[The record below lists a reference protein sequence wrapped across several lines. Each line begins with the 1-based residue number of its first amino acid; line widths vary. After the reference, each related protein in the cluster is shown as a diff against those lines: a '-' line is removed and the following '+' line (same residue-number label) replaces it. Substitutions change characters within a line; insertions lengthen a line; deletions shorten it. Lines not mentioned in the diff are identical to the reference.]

1 MDRDLVLY
9 RHAKAAIGRAGGSD
23 HDRPLTGRGRR
34 AAAAIATALAAR
46 GAPPDLIL
54 CSTALRTRETL
65 EPLLARLKPAP
76 PVSLEPGLYLA
87 SAQALLT
94 RLRQLP
100 KEVERVVL
108 IGHNDGMA
116 ELARELATDGDPAA
130 LVAMINKYPTGA
142 AACLRTTLDDW
153 SNLGHAGARLEAFLR
168 PRDLMAGADN
178 E

>member
-9 RHAKAAIGRAGGSD
+9 RHAKAAIGKAGVSD

-34 AAAAIATALAAR
+34 ASVAIAAALAAR
-46 GAPPDLIL
+46 KAPPDLIL
-54 CSTALRTRETL
+54 CSTSLRTRETL
-65 EPLLARLKPAP
+65 EPLLARLKPAS

-87 SAQALLT
+87 STHTLLS

-100 KEVERVVL
+100 AEVERVVL

-116 ELARELATDGDPAA
+116 EIARELATDGDPAS
-130 LVAMINKYPTGA
+130 LVAMINKFPTGA
-142 AACLRTTLDDW
+142 AACFRTELDDW
-153 SNLGHAGARLEAFLR
+153 SDLGHTGAYLEAFLR
-168 PRDLMAGADN
+168 PRDLMAGADS

>member
-1 MDRDLVLY
+1 MERDIVLY
-9 RHAKAAIGRAGGSD
+9 RHAKAGLAKAGGSD

-34 AAAAIATALAAR
+34 AAVAIAAALVAR
-46 GAPPDLIL
+46 RAPPDLIL

-76 PVSLEPGLYLA
+76 PVSIEPGLYLA
-87 SAQALLT
+87 SAPSLLA

-100 KEVERVVL
+100 ADVERVIL

-116 ELARELATDGDPAA
+116 ELARALATGGDPVALAA
-130 LVAMINKYPTGA
+130 LRVKYPTGA
-142 AACLRTTLDDW
+142 AACFKVSLDDW
-153 SNLGHAGARLEAFLR
+153 SGLGGGAYLEAFLR
-168 PRDLMAGADN
+168 PRDLMAGAQP

>member
-1 MDRDLVLY
+1 MDRDIVLY
-9 RHAKAAIGRAGGSD
+9 RHAKAGLARTGGSD

-34 AAAAIATALAAR
+34 AAVAIGAALAAR

-76 PVSLEPGLYLA
+76 PVSIEPGLYLA
-87 SAQALLT
+87 SAPSLLA

-100 KEVERVVL
+100 NDVGRVIL

-130 LVAMINKYPTGA
+130 LVAMTTKYPTGA

-153 SNLGHAGARLEAFLR
+153 SDLATTGARLEAFLR
-168 PRDLMAGADN
+168 PRDLMAGTIN
-178 E
+178 P

>member
-1 MDRDLVLY
+1 MDRDIVLY
-9 RHAKAAIGRAGGSD
+9 RHAKAGLARAGGSD

-34 AAAAIATALAAR
+34 AAAAVGAALAAR

-76 PVSLEPGLYLA
+76 PVSIEPGLYLA
-87 SAQALLT
+87 SAQSLLG

-100 KEVERVVL
+100 KDVERVIL

-116 ELARELATDGDPAA
+116 ELARALATDGDPAA
-130 LVAMINKYPTGA
+130 LVAMTTKYPTGA
-142 AACLRTTLDDW
+142 AACLRATLDDW
-153 SNLGHAGARLEAFLR
+153 SDLGNGGAHLQAFLR
-168 PRDLMAGADN
+168 PRDLMAGASGA
-178 E
+178 

>member
-1 MDRDLVLY
+1 MDREFVLY
-9 RHAKAAIGRAGGSD
+9 RHAKAGMGRAGGSD

-34 AAAAIATALAAR
+34 AAVAIAGALAAR
-46 GAPPDLIL
+46 GAAPDLIL

-76 PVSLEPGLYLA
+76 PVSMEPGLYLA
-87 SAQALLT
+87 SAGALLA

-100 KEVERVVL
+100 ADVHRVVL

-116 ELARELATDGDPAA
+116 ELARELATAGDPAA
-130 LVAMINKYPTGA
+130 IAAMRTKYPTGA
-142 AACLRTTLDDW
+142 AACLRVTLDDW
-153 SNLGHAGARLEAFLR
+153 LQLGHVGAELLAFLR
-168 PRDLMAGADN
+168 PRDLMAGADG

>member
-9 RHAKAAIGRAGGSD
+9 RHAKAAIGKGSGSD

-34 AAAAIATALAAR
+34 AAAAIAAALAAR
-46 GAPPDLIL
+46 GTPPDLIL
-54 CSTALRTRETL
+54 CSTSLRTRETL

-76 PVSLEPGLYLA
+76 SVSMEPGLYLA
-87 SAQALLT
+87 SAASLLA
-94 RLRQLP
+94 RLRLLP
-100 KEVERVVL
+100 AEVHRVVL

-130 LVAMINKYPTGA
+130 FVAMTNKFPTGA
-142 AACLRTTLDDW
+142 AACLRVSLDDW
-153 SNLGHAGARLEAFLR
+153 SQLGRVGAELQTFLR
-168 PRDLMAGADN
+168 PRDLMAGADR

>member
-1 MDRDLVLY
+1 MDRNLVLY
-9 RHAKAAIGRAGGSD
+9 RHAKAAIGKAGGSD

-34 AAAAIATALAAR
+34 AATAIATALTAR
-46 GAPPDLIL
+46 GAPPNLIL

-65 EPLLARLKPAP
+65 EPLLARLKPSP
-76 PVSLEPGLYLA
+76 PVSMEPGLYLA
-87 SAQALLT
+87 SAHSLLM

-100 KEVERVVL
+100 NDVERVVL

-130 LVAMINKYPTGA
+130 LAAMINKYPTGA
-142 AACLRTTLDDW
+142 AACLRVSLDDW
-153 SNLGHAGARLEAFLR
+153 SDLGNAGAHLEAFLR
-168 PRDLMAGADN
+168 PRDLMAGIDS